1 MTDRHAPE
9 RSAPQQESPPECND
23 GTRSKVVPLRP
34 DQQSPPPERLDPRL
48 EEMRRILAESKPLDS
63 IYSDDE
69 VIADE
74 GKFRKRF
81 GPGFRWNRRDRIGL
95 IALKKRYDLTDPEI
109 QLFQHTGNL
118 HRSVFGVRLTA
129 SPWIALWGGVQI
141 TVFGFLFLA
150 LLLAAW
156 PNLVTAPA
164 TAIKPMLALLVLFA
178 FCCGLYWMYVKPWLV
193 RRQKERERR
202 ADASG
207 GR

>member
-1 MTDRHAPE
+1 MADRHAPE
-9 RSAPQQESPPECND
+9 RNAPQESPPESND

-34 DQQSPPPERLDPRL
+34 DRQSPPPERLDPRL

-63 IYSDDE
+63 LYSDDE

-95 IALKKRYDLTDPEI
+95 IALKKRYDLTDSEI

-129 SPWIALWGGVQI
+129 SPWIALWGGMQI
-141 TVFGFLFLA
+141 AVFGLLFLA
-150 LLLAAW
+150 LLLAAL
-156 PNLVTAPA
+156 PNLLAAPA
-164 TAIKPMLALLVLFA
+164 RSIKPALALLALFG
-178 FCCGLYWMYVKPWLV
+178 FCFALHWLYVKPWLI
-193 RRQKERERR
+193 RRRKERERGSDVSTR
-202 ADASG
+202 
-207 GR
+207 

>member
-1 MTDRHAPE
+1 MTDRHAPG
-9 RSAPQQESPPECND
+9 RNALQEEPPED
-23 GTRSKVVPLRP
+23 SAGTRSKVVALRL
-34 DQQSPPPERLDPRL
+34 DQQLPPPERLDPRL

-63 IYSDDE
+63 LYSDDE

-95 IALKKRYDLTDPEI
+95 IALKNRYDLTDPEI

-141 TVFGFLFLA
+141 MVFGLLFLV

-156 PNLVTAPA
+156 PNLVTAP
-164 TAIKPMLALLVLFA
+164 TKAIKPVLALLGLLT
-178 FCCGLYWMYVKPWLV
+178 FCCGLYWMYVKPWLLH
-193 RRQKERERR
+193 RRKERERR
-202 ADASG
+202 HG
-207 GR
+207 ER

>member
-1 MTDRHAPE
+1 MSDRHGPGRNAL
-9 RSAPQQESPPECND
+9 QEDPPEGNA
-23 GTRSKVVPLRP
+23 GTRSKVVSLRP

-48 EEMRRILAESKPLDS
+48 EEMRRILAESQPLDS
-63 IYSDDE
+63 LYSDDE

-95 IALKKRYDLTDPEI
+95 IALKNRYDLTDPEI

-129 SPWIALWGGVQI
+129 SPWIALWGGAQI
-141 TVFGFLFLA
+141 AVFGLLFLA

-164 TAIKPMLALLVLFA
+164 KAIKPVLALLGLFA
-178 FCCGLYWMYVKPWLV
+178 FCFGLYWMYVKPWLL
-193 RRQKERERR
+193 RRRKERERGS
-202 ADASG
+202 DAS
-207 GR
+207 RR